1 MSRLRNRLART
12 VMLSLCALV
21 SGVLPIGPAQAA
33 IEGITGPTF
42 TLTAKAGYISTGDGQ
57 NLLAYGYA
65 NGAGEM
71 QYPGPT
77 LIVDQGDT
85 ITITLINQLPAIA
98 PDAAPN
104 VSIVFPGQENVSANP
119 AGNPASTAQGN
130 LTLEARPTGSV
141 TYTFVASQPGTYL
154 YHSGTD
160 TALQVEMG
168 LTGALIVRPNVGD
181 PLHRAYGHEDSRFD
195 REYLFFQTEM
205 DINIHRLVELGARA
219 MVDFSTYRP
228 TLWFFNGRNAPDSM
242 SDNYVAW
249 LPTQPYGSMAMMH
262 PGEKVLLR
270 LVGGGRDFHPFHHHG
285 NNTWLIAKDG
295 RLLQSASNSGPD
307 LAVSNFTIT
316 IAPGETYDATFEW
329 TGQGLGFD
337 IYGHAPGDPMAP
349 NEDGADHGKPLPT
362 VLPDFLS
369 VTIGGFYS
377 GSPFIGQVGALP
389 PGQGG
394 LNPNGAVVFMWH
406 SHTERELTND
416 DIFPGGAMA
425 MMMIEHPDVPLP

>member
-12 VMLSLCALV
+12 VVLSLCALV
-21 SGVLPIGPAQAA
+21 SGALSIGPAQAA
-33 IEGITGPTF
+33 IEGITGSTF
-42 TLTAKAGYISTGDGQ
+42 TLTARAGYISTGDGQ
-57 NLLAYGYA
+57 SLLAYGYA
-65 NGAGEM
+65 NGAGQM

-85 ITITLINQLPAIA
+85 VTITLTNQLPAIA

-104 VSIVFPGQENVSANP
+104 VSIVFPGQNNVTAVAN
-119 AGNPASTAQGN
+119 GNAALTVEGN

-141 TYTFVASQPGTYL
+141 RYQFVASQPGTYL

-168 LTGALIVRPNVGD
+168 LTGALIIRPSGN
-181 PLHRAYGHEDSRFD
+181 PLGRAYGHNDSRFD

-205 DINIHRLVELGARA
+205 DLNIHRLVELGARA
-219 MVDFSTYRP
+219 QVDFSTYRP
-228 TLWFFNGRNAPDSM
+228 TLWFFNGRNAPDDM
-242 SDNYVAW
+242 SDNNVAW

-295 RLLQSASNSGPD
+295 RMLQSAPGAGAD

-316 IAPGETYDATFEW
+316 IAPGETYDAIFEW
-329 TGQGLGFD
+329 TGKGLGFD
-337 IYGHAPGDPMAP
+337 IYGHAPGDPMQP
-349 NEDGADHGKPLPT
+349 NEDPDDHGKPLPT

-377 GSPFIGQVGALP
+377 GSPFIGGVEALP

-416 DIFPGGAMA
+416 DLFPGGAMS
-425 MMMIEHPDVPLP
+425 MMMIEHPDTPIP

>member
-1 MSRLRNRLART
+1 MSRLRNSLART
-12 VMLSLCALV
+12 VVLSLCALV

-33 IEGITGPTF
+33 IEGITGSTF

-57 NLLAYGYA
+57 SLLAYGYA

-77 LIVDQGDT
+77 LIVNQGDT
-85 ITITLINQLPAIA
+85 VRITLTNQLPAIA

-104 VSIVFPGQENVSANP
+104 VSIVFPGQDEVSANP
-119 AGNPASTAQGN
+119 VGNPALTAQGN
-130 LTLEARPTGSV
+130 LTLEALPNGSV
-141 TYTFVASQPGTYL
+141 RYEFVASQPGTYL

-160 TALQVEMG
+160 KALQVEMG
-168 LTGALIVRPNVGD
+168 LTGALIVRPSSN
-181 PLHRAYGHEDSRFD
+181 PLGRAYGHNDTRFD
-195 REYLFFQTEM
+195 REYLFFQTAM

-242 SDNYVAW
+242 SDNNVAW

-270 LVGGGRDFHPFHHHG
+270 LVGGGRDFTPFHHHG

-295 RLLQSASNSGPD
+295 RMLQSAPNSGPD

-329 TGQGLGFD
+329 TGKGLGFD
-337 IYGHAPGDPMAP
+337 IYGHASGDPMAP
-349 NEDGADHGKPLPT
+349 NEDAADHGKPLPT

-377 GSPFIGQVGALP
+377 GSPFIGQLDALP

-425 MMMIEHPDVPLP
+425 MMMIEHPDVPIP

>member
-12 VMLSLCALV
+12 VVLSLCALV

-33 IEGITGPTF
+33 IEGINGPTF

-57 NLLAYGYA
+57 SLLAYGYA
-65 NGAGEM
+65 NGSGQM

-77 LIVDQGDT
+77 LIVDQDDT
-85 ITITLINQLPAIA
+85 VTIILTNQLPAIA

-104 VSIVFPGQENVSANP
+104 VSIVFPGQEDVSANP
-119 AGNPASTAQGN
+119 QGNPALTTQGN
-130 LTLEARPTGSV
+130 LTLEAMPNGSV
-141 TYTFVASQPGTYL
+141 RYQFRALQPGTYL

-168 LTGALIVRPNVGD
+168 LTGALIVRPSGN
-181 PLHRAYGHEDSRFD
+181 PLGRAYGHNDSKFD
-195 REYLFFQTEM
+195 REYLFFQTAM

-228 TLWFFNGRNAPDSM
+228 TLWFFNGRNAPDDM
-242 SDNYVAW
+242 SDNNVAW
-249 LPTQPYGSMAMMH
+249 LPNQPYGSMAMMH

-270 LVGGGRDFHPFHHHG
+270 LVGGGRDFTPFHHHG

-295 RLLQSASNSGPD
+295 RMLQSAPGAGAD

-316 IAPGETYDATFEW
+316 IAPGETYDATYEW
-329 TGQGLGFD
+329 TGKGLGFD
-337 IYGHAPGDPMAP
+337 IYGHAQGDPMAP
-349 NEDGADHGKPLPT
+349 NEDPADHGKPLPT

-377 GSPFIGQVGALP
+377 GSPFIGQVDALP

-416 DIFPGGAMA
+416 DIFPGGAMS
-425 MMMIEHPDVPLP
+425 MMMIEHPDTPIP

>member
-12 VMLSLCALV
+12 VVLSLCALV

-33 IEGITGPTF
+33 IEGITGSTF

-57 NLLAYGYA
+57 SLLAYGYA
-65 NGAGEM
+65 NGAGQM

-77 LIVDQGDT
+77 LIVNQGDT
-85 ITITLINQLPAIA
+85 VRITLTNQLPAIA

-104 VSIVFPGQENVSANP
+104 VSIVFPGQEDVSANP
-119 AGNPASTAQGN
+119 VGNPALTAQGN
-130 LTLEARPTGSV
+130 LTLEAMPNGSV
-141 TYTFVASQPGTYL
+141 RYEFVASQPGTYL

-160 TALQVEMG
+160 KALQVEMG
-168 LTGALIVRPNVGD
+168 LTGALIVRPNSN
-181 PLHRAYGHEDSRFD
+181 PLGRAYGHNDSRFD

-205 DINIHRLVELGARA
+205 DLNIHRLVELGARA
-219 MVDFSTYRP
+219 QVDFSTYRP
-228 TLWFFNGRNAPDSM
+228 TLWFFNGRNAPDDM

-295 RLLQSASNSGPD
+295 RMLQSAPGAGAD

-316 IAPGETYDATFEW
+316 IAPGETYDAIYEW
-329 TGQGLGFD
+329 TGKGLGFD
-337 IYGHAPGDPMAP
+337 IYGHAPGDPMQP
-349 NEDGADHGKPLPT
+349 NEDPDDHGKPLPT

-377 GSPFIGQVGALP
+377 GSPFIGGVEALP

-416 DIFPGGAMA
+416 DLFPGGAMS
-425 MMMIEHPDVPLP
+425 MMMIEHPDTPIP